1 MSDINN
7 LIEIIIS
14 DKENLLQRINNT
26 TRSDILKLRNDA
38 AEIGIEFT
46 PDEVVKHIELLKEII
61 SDG

>member
-1 MSDINN
+1 MSDIDH
-7 LIEIIIS
+7 LIQTIVS

-26 TRSDILKLRNDA
+26 TRSDIFRLRNEA